1 MIEMT
6 TEQTS
11 RFTNF
16 AGQLVASGIDTNM
29 PLVALEQA
37 VDSTTYANLNAIN
50 SLMPK
55 IKDVFIRETRV
66 FSNPLE
72 PYITRFDERFGAG
85 LEQAAFMVGAYNEK
99 HDGTCVPRGTPDM
112 ASQLDMVNF
121 AYSVDVDVKDRE
133 IDKAVLDEGQ
143 RGAYV
148 AQKMRTP
155 LKTIGS
161 LKYRAWVQLLS
172 DVNDGTR
179 SLTSKDSGNGID
191 AKSGAGSVTYA
202 PTIQGYA
209 GKIDKGTAVM
219 PDVAVGS
226 KYTIASPIEAIDI
239 CNQLKAVASDFAYE
253 SDEYNKL
260 GIDTFSTGV
269 PLLIA
274 EKKVLDA
281 FDTVF
286 AEFNAQGNANGNY
299 GYAGFPT
306 VTAREYLRQFSE
318 LVEIDSFA
326 DLPTDP
332 ADAEV
337 AYSGYGLKFVLID
350 RDAFV
355 EVVKWADME
364 GQRCTKLRLTGY
376 NFAGESIL
384 SIWRGVNS
392 YAMVFPK
399 AGAVTYTSGNFE
411 VADAKSTPIISGD
424 AIAPGTTVVISGAS
438 GYDLLTV
445 TMNGTSLTVTD
456 DSATFVMPQG
466 NVEIVVTTQAE

>member
-1 MIEMT
+1 M
-6 TEQTS
+6 TEQTT
-11 RFTNF
+11 RFTGF
-16 AGQLVASGIDTNM
+16 AGQLIASGIDTNM

-37 VDSTTYANLNAIN
+37 VDSTTYANLSAIN
-50 SLMPK
+50 SLIPK
-55 IKDVFIRETRV
+55 IKDVFLHETRI
-66 FSNPLE
+66 FNSPLE
-72 PYITRFDERFGAG
+72 KYITRYDERFGAG
-85 LEQAAFMVGAYNEK
+85 LEQAVFMTGAYNEK

-148 AQKMRTP
+148 AEKMKTP

-161 LKYRAWVQLLS
+161 MKYRAWVQLLS
-172 DVNDGTR
+172 DVVDGTR
-179 SLTSKDSGNGID
+179 LISSKTDFNGKN
-191 AKSGAGSVTYA
+191 ASSGASSVTYN
-202 PTIQGYA
+202 PTIVGYA
-209 GKIDKGTAVM
+209 GKVDKGTAIM

-226 KYTIASPIEAIDI
+226 KYAINSPIEAIDI

-253 SDEYNKL
+253 SRAYNKL
-260 GIDTFSTGV
+260 GADTFATGT

-286 AEFNAQGNANGNY
+286 AEFNAKGNANGNY

-306 VTAREYLRQFSE
+306 VSAREYLRQFAE

-332 ADAEV
+332 ADAV
-337 AYSGYGLKFVLID
+337 VSYTGYGLKFVLID

-355 EVVKWADME
+355 EVVKWADVE
-364 GQRCTKLRLTGY
+364 GQRCAKLRLTGY

-384 SIWRGVNS
+384 SIWRGVDS

-399 AGAVTYTSGNFE
+399 AGTVTFASGQFDIK
-411 VADAKSTPIISGD
+411 VGTTDITSGD
-424 AIAPGTTVVISGAS
+424 AIAPGTKITITGKT
-438 GYDLLTV
+438 GYDISTV
-445 TMNGTSLTVTD
+445 TVNGTSITVDTVND
-456 DSATFVMPQG
+456 KAEFIMPQEPAT
-466 NVEIVVTTQAE
+466 VVVTTASE

>member
-1 MIEMT
+1 M
-6 TEQTS
+6 TEQTT
-11 RFTNF
+11 RFTGF
-16 AGQLVASGIDTNM
+16 AGQLIASGIDTNM

-37 VDSTTYANLNAIN
+37 VDSTTYSNLSAIN
-50 SLMPK
+50 SLIPK
-55 IKDVFIRETRV
+55 IKDIFIRETRV
-66 FSNPLE
+66 FSNPLD
-72 PYITRFDERFGAG
+72 PYITRYDERFGAG
-85 LEQAAFMVGAYNEK
+85 LEQAVFMTGARNEK

-161 LKYRAWVQLLS
+161 MKYRAWVQLLS
-172 DVNDGTR
+172 DVIDGSR
-179 SLTSKDSGNGID
+179 SISSKTDFNGKN
-191 AKSGAGSVTYA
+191 ASAGAASVTYN
-202 PTIQGYA
+202 PTIEGYA
-209 GKIDKGTAVM
+209 GKVDKGAAVM

-226 KYTIASPIEAIDI
+226 KYSINSPIEAIDI
-239 CNQLKAVASDFAYE
+239 CNQLKAVASDFGYE
-253 SDEYNKL
+253 SSVYNKL
-260 GIDTFSTGV
+260 GVDTFSSGV

-281 FDTVF
+281 MDTVF
-286 AEFNAQGNANGNY
+286 AEFNAKGNANGNY

-306 VTAREYLRQFSE
+306 VSAREYLRQFAE

-332 ADAEV
+332 AAATV
-337 AYSGYGLKFVLID
+337 TYAGYGLKFVLID

-355 EVVKWADME
+355 EVVKWADVE
-364 GQRCTKLRLTGY
+364 GQRCAKLRLTGY

-399 AGAVTYTSGNFE
+399 SGTVEFSGTGVGATV
-411 VADAKSTPIISGD
+411 DGD
-424 AIAPGTTVVISGAS
+424 AITTGASVAPGTEVTMTVASGTIASITVNGTTISGAKFTMPQENVVV
-438 GYDLLTV
+438 TV
-445 TMNGTSLTVTD
+445 TK
-456 DSATFVMPQG
+456 A
-466 NVEIVVTTQAE
+466 

>member
-1 MIEMT
+1 M
-6 TEQTS
+6 TEQTT
-11 RFTNF
+11 RFTGF
-16 AGQLVASGIDTNM
+16 AGQLIASGIDSNM

-37 VDSTTYANLNAIN
+37 VDSTTYSNLSAIN

-55 IKDVFIRETRV
+55 IKDIFIRETRI
-66 FSNPLE
+66 FNNPLE
-72 PYITRFDERFGAG
+72 PFITRYDERFGAG
-85 LEQAAFMVGAYNEK
+85 LEQAVFLTGAMNEK

-121 AYSVDVDVKDRE
+121 GYSVDVDVKDRE

-148 AQKMRTP
+148 AEKMKTP

-172 DVNDGTR
+172 DVVDGTR
-179 SLTSKDSGNGID
+179 SISSKTDFNGSN
-191 AKSGAGSVTYA
+191 ASAGASSVTYN
-202 PTIQGYA
+202 PTIVGYA
-209 GKIDKGTAVM
+209 GKVDKGTAVM

-226 KYTIASPIEAIDI
+226 KYEINAPIEAIEI
-239 CNQLKAVASDFAYE
+239 CNQLKAVASDFGYE
-253 SDEYNKL
+253 SAVYNKL
-260 GIDTFSTGV
+260 GADTFSTGV

-286 AEFNAQGNANGNY
+286 AEFNAKGNANGNY

-306 VTAREYLRQFSE
+306 VSAREYLRQFAE

-326 DLPTDP
+326 ALPTDP
-332 ADAEV
+332 ADAV
-337 AYSGYGLKFVLID
+337 VSYTGYGLKFVLID

-355 EVVKWADME
+355 EVVKWADVE
-364 GQRCTKLRLTGY
+364 GQRCAKLRLTGY

-392 YAMVFPK
+392 YALVFPK
-399 AGAVTYTSGNFE
+399 AGTVAFSG
-411 VADAKSTPIISGD
+411 SGVGATVGGE
-424 AIAPGTTVVISGAS
+424 AIATGASVTPGTEVTMTVESGTIASITVNGTTISGAKFIMPQENV
-438 GYDLLTV
+438 TV
-445 TMNGTSLTVTD
+445 TVTK
-456 DSATFVMPQG
+456 A
-466 NVEIVVTTQAE
+466 

>member
-1 MIEMT
+1 MS
-6 TEQTS
+6 EQST
-11 RFTNF
+11 RFTGF
-16 AGQLVASGIDTNM
+16 AGQLIASGIDSNM

-72 PYITRFDERFGAG
+72 QYITRYDERFGAG
-85 LEQAAFMVGAYNEK
+85 LEQAVFLTGAYNEK

-121 AYSVDVDVKDRE
+121 TYSVDVDVKDRE

-161 LKYRAWVQLLS
+161 MKYRAWVQLIS
-172 DVNDGTR
+172 DVIDGTR
-179 SLTSKDSGNGID
+179 SLSSKTAFNGKN
-191 AKSGAGSVTYA
+191 AASGAGSVTYN
-202 PTIQGYA
+202 PTIVGYA
-209 GKIDKGTAVM
+209 GKVDKGTAVM

-226 KYTIASPIEAIDI
+226 KYAINSPIEAIDI

-253 SDEYNKL
+253 SSEYNKL
-260 GIDTFSTGV
+260 GADTFATGT

-286 AEFNAQGNANGNY
+286 AEFNAKGNANGNY

-306 VTAREYLRQFSE
+306 VSAREYLRQFAE

-332 ADAEV
+332 ADATELY
-337 AYSGYGLKFVLID
+337 AGYGLKFVLID

-355 EVVKWADME
+355 EVVKWADVE
-364 GQRCTKLRLTGY
+364 GQRCAKLRLTGY

-384 SIWRGVNS
+384 SIWRGVDS
-392 YAMVFPK
+392 YALVFPK
-399 AGAVTYTSGNFE
+399 AGALTFASGNFT
-411 VADAKSTPIISGD
+411 VKIGDDAVTTGA
-424 AIAPGTTVVISGAS
+424 AIAPGTIVTVAAAD
-438 GYDLLTV
+438 GYDLSAV
-445 TMNGTSLTVTD
+445 TLNGTSLTIAD
-456 DSATFVMPQG
+456 DSVSFAMPQ
-466 NVEIVVTTQAE
+466 EPATLVVTTASE

>member
-1 MIEMT
+1 MAN
-6 TEQTS
+6 EQNT
-11 RFTNF
+11 RFTKF

-37 VDSTTYANLNAIN
+37 VDSTTLENISAIN

-55 IKDVFIRETRV
+55 IKDIFIRETRV
-66 FSNPLE
+66 FVNPLE

-85 LEQAAFMVGAYNEK
+85 IEQAGFMAGAYNEK

-161 LKYRAWVQLLS
+161 MKYRAWVQLIS
-172 DVNDGTR
+172 DIVDGTR
-179 SLTSKDSGNGID
+179 SISSKDASNGS
-191 AKSGAGSVTYA
+191 AYKYGAGSVTYN
-202 PTIQGYA
+202 PTIKGYA
-209 GKIDKGTAVM
+209 GKVEKIGSVL
-219 PDVAVGS
+219 PPVSVGS
-226 KYTIASPIEAIDI
+226 KYAINSPIDALNI
-239 CNQLKAVASDFAYE
+239 CNQLKAVASDFAFE
-253 SDEYNKL
+253 TDDYNAL
-260 GIDTFSTGV
+260 GLDTFSTGV

-281 FDTVF
+281 MDTVF
-286 AEFNAQGNANGNY
+286 AEYNAKGNSNGNY

-306 VTAREYLRQFSE
+306 VSARDYLRQFAE
-318 LVEIDSFA
+318 LVEIDAFA

-332 ADAEV
+332 ADATV
-337 AYSGYGLKFVLID
+337 SYKDYNLKFVLID

-364 GQRCTKLRLTGY
+364 GQRCAKLRLTGY

-392 YAMVFPK
+392 YAMVAPVGGGLTFESGHFDV
-399 AGAVTYTSGNFE
+399 AIGDTAVT
-411 VADAKSTPIISGD
+411 SGD
-424 AIAPGTTVVISGAS
+424 VIAPGTTVKVSGGT
-438 GYDLLTV
+438 GYDLATV
-445 TMNGTSLTVTD
+445 SVNGVSVTIGDD
-456 DSATFVMPQG
+456 DSATFVMPQQ
-466 NVEIVVTTQAE
+466 NAVLVVTTTSE

>member
-1 MIEMT
+1 M
-6 TEQTS
+6 TEQNA
-11 RFTNF
+11 RFTKF

-37 VDSTTYANLNAIN
+37 VDSTTYDNLSAIN

-55 IKDVFIRETRV
+55 IKDVFIRETKI
-66 FSNPLE
+66 FDSPLE
-72 PYITRFDERFGAG
+72 KFVTKFDERFGAG

-121 AYSVDVDVKDRE
+121 AYSIDVDVKDRE

-161 LKYRAWVQLLS
+161 AKYRSWVQLIS
-172 DVNDGTR
+172 DVVDGTR
-179 SLTSKDSGNGID
+179 SISSKDASNGV
-191 AKSGAGSVTYA
+191 AYKSGAASVTYN
-202 PTIQGYA
+202 PTIKGYA
-209 GKIDKGTAVM
+209 GKVDKIAPVL
-219 PDVAVGS
+219 PPVAVGS
-226 KYTIASPIEAIDI
+226 KYTINTPIEALNI
-239 CNQLKAVASDFAYE
+239 CNQLKAVASDFAFE
-253 SDEYNKL
+253 TDDYNAL
-260 GIDTFSTGV
+260 GLDTFSTGV

-274 EKKVLDA
+274 ERKVLDA
-281 FDTVF
+281 MDTVF
-286 AEFNAQGNANGNY
+286 AEYNAEGNANGNY

-306 VTAREYLRQFSE
+306 VSARDYLKQFAE

-326 DLPTDP
+326 SLPTDP
-332 ADAEV
+332 ADASV
-337 AYSGYGLKFVLID
+337 SYTGYNLKFVLID

-364 GQRCTKLRLTGY
+364 GQRCAKLRLTGY

-392 YAMVFPK
+392 YAMVAPD
-399 AGAVTYTSGNFE
+399 AGTVTFSGTG
-411 VADAKSTPIISGD
+411 VGATVGGD
-424 AIAPGTTVVISGAS
+424 AITSGAQVAPGTSVTMTVTSGTIASITVNGTTISGAVFTMPQEPV
-438 GYDLLTV
+438 TV
-445 TMNGTSLTVTD
+445 TVTK
-456 DSATFVMPQG
+456 A
-466 NVEIVVTTQAE
+466 

>member
-1 MIEMT
+1 M
-6 TEQTS
+6 TEQTT
-11 RFTNF
+11 RFTGF
-16 AGQLVASGIDTNM
+16 AGQLIASGIDTNM
-29 PLVALEQA
+29 PLVALEQG
-37 VDSTTYANLNAIN
+37 VDATTYANLTAIN

-66 FSNPLE
+66 FTSPLE
-72 PYITRFDERFGAG
+72 RYVTKFDERFGAG

-99 HDGTCVPRGTPDM
+99 HDGTCVPRGTPNM
-112 ASQLDMVNF
+112 ASQLDLVNF
-121 AYSVDVDVKDRE
+121 AFSVDVDVKDRE

-148 AQKMRTP
+148 AQKLRTP
-155 LKTIGS
+155 LKTIGTM
-161 LKYRAWVQLLS
+161 KYRAWVQLLS
-172 DVNDGTR
+172 DVVDGTR
-179 SLTSKDSGNGID
+179 SLSSKTDYNGKN
-191 AKSGAGSVTYA
+191 ASSGASSVTYN
-202 PTIQGYA
+202 PTIVGYA
-209 GKIDKGTAVM
+209 GKVDKGVAVM

-226 KYTIASPIEAIDI
+226 KYSVNSPIEAIEI
-239 CNQLKAVASDFAYE
+239 CNQLKSVASDFAYE
-253 SDEYNKL
+253 STVYNKL
-260 GIDTFSTGV
+260 GMDTFSTGV

-286 AEFNAQGNANGNY
+286 AEYNAKGNANGNY

-306 VTAREYLRQFSE
+306 VAAREYLRQFAE

-332 ADAEV
+332 ADALV
-337 AYSGYGLKFVLID
+337 SYTGYGLKFVLID

-355 EVVKWADME
+355 EVVKWNDME
-364 GQRCTKLRLTGY
+364 GQRCAKLRLTGY

-399 AGAVTYTSGNFE
+399 AGGLTFESGNFT
-411 VADAKSTPIISGD
+411 VKVGSTSVTSGD
-424 AIAPGTTVVISGAS
+424 AIAPGTLVTVAGAT
-438 GYDLLTV
+438 GYDLSTV
-445 TMNGTSLTVTD
+445 TLNGTALTIGAD
-456 DSATFVMPQG
+456 DSVTFAMPQE
-466 NVEIVVTTQAE
+466 NATLVVTTASE